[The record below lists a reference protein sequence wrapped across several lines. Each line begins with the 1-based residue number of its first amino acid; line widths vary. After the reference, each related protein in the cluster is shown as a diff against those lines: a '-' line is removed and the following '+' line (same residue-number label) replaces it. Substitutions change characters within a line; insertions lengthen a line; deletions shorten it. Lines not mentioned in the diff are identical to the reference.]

1 MRLTQEQSYGIA
13 TIVMLYVMFA
23 LFRKVFIN
31 QQIDFAEI
39 IIDSIL
45 ITVWL
50 GMTKYIVNNLVYQQ
64 YVYPD
69 FKKNREPTKNDN
81 K

>member
-1 MRLTQEQSYGIA
+1 MGLNQGPIPG
-13 TIVMLYVMFA
+13 
-23 LFRKVFIN
+23 VFLRRRPTDDGFFM
-31 QQIDFAEI
+31 QIDFAEI